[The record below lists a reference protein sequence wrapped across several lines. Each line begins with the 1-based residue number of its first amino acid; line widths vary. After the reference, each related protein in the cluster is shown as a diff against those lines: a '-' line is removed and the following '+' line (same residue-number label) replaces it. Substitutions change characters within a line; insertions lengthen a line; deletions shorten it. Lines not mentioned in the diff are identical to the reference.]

1 MRMDEL
7 KGYRTNLFYKIAS
20 QSSDIENFYHRLKN
34 QGYRD
39 QILGRGIFGLVF
51 HRPNTPDAVY
61 KAFLR
66 GDRGYMKYLKFALE
80 NQHNPHVPKIIGKPL
95 PFALEDGT
103 QVVLVKLERLDELDP
118 NDTPNYNQF
127 LQLTSILNSLSF
139 LKNPFYD
146 SDSKKKEEELLQQRK
161 QQYPTLYDIAQQIV
175 KLSHKSRMQDVDL
188 HSGNVMMRDNTLVVT
203 DPYAFT
209 PSPTSSIR
217 RASR

>member
-7 KGYRTNLFYKIAS
+7 KGYRTNPFYKIAS

-34 QGYRD
+34 QGYKD

-95 PFALEDGT
+95 SFALENGT

-118 NDTPNYNQF
+118 NDSPNYNQF
-127 LQLTSILNSLSF
+127 LKLTSILNSLSF
-139 LKNPFYD
+139 LDNPFYD
-146 SDSKKKEEELLQQRK
+146 SDSKKKEKEFLQQRK

-188 HSGNVMMRDNTLVVT
+188 HSGNVMMRGNTLVVT

-217 RASR
+217 RANR